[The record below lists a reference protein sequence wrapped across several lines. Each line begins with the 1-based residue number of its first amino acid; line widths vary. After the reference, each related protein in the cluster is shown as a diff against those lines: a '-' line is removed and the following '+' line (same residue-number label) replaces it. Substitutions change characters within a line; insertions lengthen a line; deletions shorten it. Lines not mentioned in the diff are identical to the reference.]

1 MVIASFDLIKVKQSL
16 KRSPRPL
23 RARDDTMAN
32 LLDFLFPK
40 KCVVC
45 KKIGQFLCDNCFSYL
60 TFDTKSLCLVCQKPS
75 FDGLTH
81 PGCIK
86 KYAIDGCFSVIPYN
100 KTAQRLIYSF
110 KYKPFVTSLR
120 KIMGDLFYEGL
131 IQNEHFMW
139 QLTSGSWQ
147 VVPIPLYKAKLKKRG
162 YNQSEILADE
172 LAKKFNLKVPP
183 SLLIRTRNTKAQF
196 GLNKEERKK
205 NMQDAFRLN
214 ANCYTLVAKNVFLVD
229 DLVTTG
235 STMLEAANILKRNG
249 AKKVIGLTL
258 ARD

>member
-1 MVIASFDLIKVKQSL
+1 MEILDL
-16 KRSPRPL
+16 
-23 RARDDTMAN
+23 
-32 LLDFLFPK
+32 FFPK

-45 KKIGQFLCDNCFSYL
+45 KKIGSFLCDNCFSYL

-81 PGCIK
+81 PGCK
-86 KYAIDGCFSVIPYN
+86 GKFAIDGCFSSIPYT
-100 KTAQRLIYSF
+100 KTAQKLIYTF
-110 KYKPFVTSLR
+110 KYKPFVTGLK

-131 IQNEHFMW
+131 IQNEHFMQ
-139 QLTSGSWQ
+139 QLNSKL
-147 VVPIPLYKAKLKKRG
+147 VLVPVPLFESKLRKRG
-162 YNQSEILADE
+162 YNQSEILAKE
-172 LAKKFNLKVPP
+172 LAKKFNLKVQN
-183 SLLIRTRNTKAQF
+183 LLIRTRNTKAQF

-205 NMQDAFRLN
+205 NIRDAFALN
-214 ANCYTLVAKNVFLVD
+214 SKFKILNSNIFLVD

-235 STMLEAANILKRNG
+235 STLLEMANVLKRNG